1 MAKLNKETDIYQ
13 NITQVLCGM
22 IWPSGAGLLAFVFSG
37 SFTLD
42 LLVSFLLSIS
52 LTRKVRGKINQSN
65 QKQRKQKRV
74 ILLFQIEKFHA
85 YLAICLGDK
94 WVLPGFLSLP
104 LGLLFLQVCPHPY
117 HQSSEKVTLLTQETP
132 TTVTSASKPT
142 MTRASAGNT
151 AQKAGKASWGKSS
164 TAEFHCKSS
173 STKAHRPAVILSS
186 LKNPLKSY
194 AQICAQGTKYSH
206 ESRVAPKLRLQQ
218 FLLPQVGGIPH
229 FLCPR
234 FLITA

>member
-65 QKQRKQKRV
+65 QKQCKQKRV

-117 HQSSEKVTLLTQETP
+117 HQSSEKWLSSLRRLQLQWHQHLNPQWQEP
-132 TTVTSASKPT
+132 ALEIQPRKL
-142 MTRASAGNT
+142 AKLAGESPVL
-151 AQKAGKASWGKSS
+151 QSS
-164 TAEFHCKSS
+164 TAS
-173 STKAHRPAVILSS
+173 RPAQKHIGQL
-186 LKNPLKSY
+186 LYYPL
-194 AQICAQGTKYSH
+194 
-206 ESRVAPKLRLQQ
+206 
-218 FLLPQVGGIPH
+218 
-229 FLCPR
+229 
-234 FLITA
+234 